1 MPCRWRIVLVLAG
14 ALMGAAGT
22 FAPPAPAGD
31 VVSKETIDEYFRLE
45 WSKSGH
51 KVNGYVYNSSN
62 RRAAQMQLVVESL
75 DPAGAV
81 VSRTSTSVR
90 DVPPNNRAFF
100 ETSVAEAPSYRV
112 SIISFDWVEE
122 RDRLDRRRSF

>member
-1 MPCRWRIVLVLAG
+1 MSYRWRTVLVLAG
-14 ALMGAAGT
+14 GLAAAAG
-22 FAPPAPAGD
+22 APPAPAGD
-31 VVSKETIDEYFRLE
+31 VVSKETIDAYFRLE
-45 WSKSGH
+45 WSRSGS

-62 RRAAQMQLVVESL
+62 RRAGHMQLLVEGL

-81 VSRTSTSVR
+81 VSKTSTSVR

-100 ETSVAEAPSYRV
+100 ETSVGEAPAYRV

-122 RDRLDRRRSF
+122 RDRIDRRRSF

>member
-1 MPCRWRIVLVLAG
+1 MRRRWSAALLLAG
-14 ALMGAAGT
+14 ALGAAGT

-31 VVSKETIDEYFRLE
+31 VISQETIDAYFRLE
-45 WSKSGH
+45 WSKAGR

-62 RRAAQMQLVVESL
+62 RRAGQMQLLVEAL
-75 DPAGAV
+75 DAAGAV
-81 VSRTSTSVR
+81 VKRTSTSVR

-112 SIISFDWVEE
+112 SIISFDWVE
-122 RDRLDRRRSF
+122 DRPDRKRSF

>member
-1 MPCRWRIVLVLAG
+1 MSHRWRTMLVLAG
-14 ALMGAAGT
+14 SLVAAAGAV
-22 FAPPAPAGD
+22 APPAPAGD
-31 VVSKETIDEYFRLE
+31 VVSKETIDAYFRLE
-45 WSKSGH
+45 WSKSGR

-62 RRAAQMQLVVESL
+62 RRAGHMQLLVEGL

-81 VSRTSTSVR
+81 VSTTSASIR

-100 ETSVAEAPSYRV
+100 ETSVGEAPSYRV

-122 RDRLDRRRSF
+122 RDRIDGRRSF

>member
-1 MPCRWRIVLVLAG
+1 MSYRWRTVLVLAG
-14 ALMGAAGT
+14 GLAAAAG
-22 FAPPAPAGD
+22 APPAPAGD
-31 VVSKETIDEYFRLE
+31 VVSKETIDAYFRLE
-45 WSKSGH
+45 WSKSGS

-62 RRAAQMQLVVESL
+62 RRAGHMQLLVEGL

-81 VSRTSTSVR
+81 VSKTSTSVR

-100 ETSVAEAPSYRV
+100 ETSVGQAPSYRV

-122 RDRLDRRRSF
+122 RDRIDRRRSF